1 MPHTYSGCKVQDAVM
16 LGLCLLILTF
26 WSQNKVFPPVS
37 SNILVSKKAFTEDFM
52 RDTRIAVGMFYIAQP
67 KTHLLEIILPKDIF

>member
-1 MPHTYSGCKVQDAVM
+1 M
-16 LGLCLLILTF
+16 LGLCLLMLTF
-26 WSQNKVFPPVS
+26 WGQNKVFPPVS

-52 RDTRIAVGMFYIAQP
+52 GDIKIAVGMFYIVQP